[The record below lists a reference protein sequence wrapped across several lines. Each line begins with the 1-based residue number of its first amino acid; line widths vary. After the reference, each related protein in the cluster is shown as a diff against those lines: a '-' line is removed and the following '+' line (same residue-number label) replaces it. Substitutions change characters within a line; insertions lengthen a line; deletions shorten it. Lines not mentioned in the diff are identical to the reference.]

1 MAATEH
7 LYYEDPLL
15 LSFEARVLSHASW
28 KGAPSV
34 ILDKSAF
41 YAEAGGQMADRG
53 ELAGHAVIDV
63 QIDDDEMVHHVLEG
77 GALPDIG
84 ATVAGKIDYPRRR
97 LHMALHTGQHMISQA
112 ITEIAGANTVSARLG
127 ETTCTI
133 DLDRDAVDER
143 KVAEAEGLVNRVID
157 DDVVVRAYFPT
168 REELA
173 ALPLRSAPK
182 VFDRIRVVSVG
193 SFDHTPCGGTHC
205 KSSAQVGVVRVVG
218 FERNKGK
225 ARVIFN
231 CGARARGDL
240 FAESSALR
248 EAARALGV
256 GPRDVPA
263 GLERVRR
270 ELSEA
275 REALDRSQARVAEHV
290 GVALVAEAAASG
302 RVVAALDDT
311 GAELL
316 RTLAGRITAA
326 APEAVAFLAGK
337 TADGLAVIVA
347 RGAASKFDAGA
358 FLKKATAQTG
368 GRGGGRPER
377 AEGRLPATAD
387 WAALVA
393 SLAS

>member
-15 LSFEARVLSHASW
+15 LRFEARVLSHASW

-63 QIDDDEMVHHVLEG
+63 QIDDDDMVHHVLEA
-77 GALPDIG
+77 GALPEIG
-84 ATVAGKIDYPRRR
+84 STVGGQIDYARRR

-112 ITEIAGANTVSARLG
+112 VTEIAGANTVSARLG

-143 KVAEAEGLVNRVID
+143 KIAEAEALVNKVID
-157 DDVVVRAYFPT
+157 DDLPVRAYFPT
-168 REELA
+168 RDELEK
-173 ALPLRSAPK
+173 LPLRSPPK

-193 SFDHTPCGGTHC
+193 DFDHTPCGGTHC
-205 KSSAQVGVVRVVG
+205 KSSAQVGVIRVLG
-218 FERNKGK
+218 LERNKGK
-225 ARVIFN
+225 ARVVFN
-231 CGARARGDL
+231 CGARARGEL
-240 FAESSALR
+240 FAESNALR
-248 EAARALGV
+248 EAARGLGV
-256 GPRDVPA
+256 GTRDVPA

-270 ELSEA
+270 ELTEA

-290 GVALVAEAAASG
+290 GAGLVAEAAASG
-302 RVVAALDDT
+302 RVVAVLDDT

-316 RTLAGRITAA
+316 RSLAARITAG
-326 APEAVAFLAGK
+326 APEAAAFLAGK
-337 TADGLAVIVA
+337 TPDGLAVIVA
-347 RGAASKFDAGA
+347 RGASSKFDCGA
-358 FLKKATAQTG
+358 FLKKATAQGG

-377 AEGRLPATAD
+377 AEGRLPAAAD
-387 WAALVA
+387 WPALVV
-393 SLAS
+393 SLTA